1 MYRDCMQRGQE
12 PRAILPYVCIRTSTY
27 PLTTKVDYRVRPKV
41 QIAESLGSAIG
52 SLTNRL
58 QDLVAMWSWPRVNFE
73 VFRGTWSS
81 RLTKYY
87 SPYS

>member
-12 PRAILPYVCIRTSTY
+12 PVCIRTSTY
-27 PLTTKVDYRVRPKV
+27 PLTNKVDYRVRPKV

-73 VFRGTWSS
+73 VFSWD
-81 RLTKYY
+81 LEF
-87 SPYS
+87 